1 MHRTATP
8 ALSVTALVFALAT
21 GCAHHNANQY
31 AYAPPLMPPVYPQP
45 QTVAQPV
52 GVSGPVVAAPAMQ
65 AAPVV
70 TGVPVTAAGGVVPA
84 NADGTC
90 PPCAGATGAV
100 PVAYEGPV
108 QTQPCPPGP

>member
-1 MHRTATP
+1 MHRSAVAP
-8 ALSVTALVFALAT
+8 LAVAVLAL
-21 GCAHHNANQY
+21 GCAHHGMNQY
-31 AYAPPLMPPVYPQP
+31 SYAPPLMPPVYPQP

-52 GVSGPVVAAPAMQ
+52 GAVAPGPMVAAPAMQ

-84 NADGTC
+84 NADGSC
-90 PPCAGATGAV
+90 PPCAGETGAV
-100 PVAYEGPV
+100 AVGYEVPV